1 MAQYLMD
8 QVKQFICRDDTLF
21 ELGIR
26 LGIQDCDIER
36 IRTDHHGNIL
46 MKGWKLTSKFY
57 VETSGTKEF
66 KLDKFHAALIAIG
79 KDHAVSFSEYSR
91 QNDGFIEQHR
101 EISHINH

>member
-1 MAQYLMD
+1 M
-8 QVKQFICRDDTLF
+8 R
-21 ELGIR
+21 R
-26 LGIQDCDIER
+26 LHTVDRKAGGLADARHIER
-36 IRTDHHGNIL
+36 IRTDHHSNIL
-46 MKGWKLTSKFY
+46 MKGWKQTSKFY